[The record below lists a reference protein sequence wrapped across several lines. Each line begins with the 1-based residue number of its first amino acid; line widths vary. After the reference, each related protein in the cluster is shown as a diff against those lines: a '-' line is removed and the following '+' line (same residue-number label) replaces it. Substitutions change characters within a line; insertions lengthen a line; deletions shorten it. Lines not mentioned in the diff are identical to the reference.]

1 MTDRTLNLF
10 MYLNLQKQAYE
21 WMYALPPFTQKT
33 KQIANIAKAAN
44 ERLIK
49 QLENEIGEQNSETYW
64 DISEKFS
71 KALEM
76 IIKAETEEKKW
87 ELIELLMA
95 WSSGDVKV
103 IENIDKDQE
112 KDVRKQA

>member
-1 MTDRTLNLF
+1 MTHRQISLF

-21 WMYALPPFTQKT
+21 WMYSLPPFTQKT
-33 KQIANIAKAAN
+33 KQLANMAKLAN

-49 QLENEIGEQNSETYW
+49 QLENEIGEENIETYW
-64 DISEKFS
+64 DISGKFS
-71 KALEM
+71 KALQ
-76 IIKAETEEKKW
+76 IIAEAETPEKKR
-87 ELIELLMA
+87 ELIELLMS

-112 KDVRKQA
+112 KDVQKSA